1 MLSSSSDGW
10 DCLKDNL
17 LKGGTVAEGSKFRL
31 LCAPLGGRVHLTS
44 LVLHMSKWLWEMQ
57 RNKGERL
64 FLIHCSQRQGKGP
77 CVEALLCCSHR
88 YNFRWEFS
96 PLFITKCEG
105 LIESVLISTELIASR
120 TKMFWSCFLAFY
132 IILLFLSLL
141 SFLFL
146 HALISVIPVYPVAYM
161 LSFSVSFLWSL
172 SFLSYNFWCSYS
184 RLTLTFRASD
194 T

>member
-1 MLSSSSDGW
+1 MAEIVWKTISSKGERWQREASSGF
-10 DCLKDNL
+10 
-17 LKGGTVAEGSKFRL
+17 S
-31 LCAPLGGRVHLTS
+31 
-44 LVLHMSKWLWEMQ
+44 VLHLEAGFIWQAWYCTWVNGWEMQ

-77 CVEALLCCSHR
+77 CVAALLCCSHR

-96 PLFITKCEG
+96 HLFITKYEG

-146 HALISVIPVYPVAYM
+146 HALISVIPVYPVAYVP
-161 LSFSVSFLWSL
+161 SFSISFLWSL